1 MKMFFARSRH
11 NHHLSPF
18 LFVFVGPTSA
28 AASRT
33 LVVFGAQP
41 LWAFKLFKKK
51 GKLVQVFGDV
61 EWMLTQSV

>member
-1 MKMFFARSRH
+1 LQDPGTITTYHPFFLC
-11 NHHLSPF
+11 LSVP
-18 LFVFVGPTSA
+18 PSA

-33 LVVFGAQP
+33 LVVFGAQL

-61 EWMLTQSV
+61 EWMLTQSE

>member
-1 MKMFFARSRH
+1 
-11 NHHLSPF
+11 LSVP
-18 LFVFVGPTSA
+18 PSA

-61 EWMLTQSV
+61 EWMLTQSE